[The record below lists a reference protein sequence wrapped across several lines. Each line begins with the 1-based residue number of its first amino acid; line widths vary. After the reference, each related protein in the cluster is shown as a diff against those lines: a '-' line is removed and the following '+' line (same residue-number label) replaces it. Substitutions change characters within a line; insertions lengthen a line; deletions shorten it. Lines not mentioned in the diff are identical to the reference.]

1 MRMHRLTVALC
12 ALLLANTAIAEEA
25 ADAAKP
31 VVASVA
37 TVAARQ
43 GSLPRSISVWGSVA
57 AAPDAAS
64 TLNIQTPGQ
73 VARWFV
79 MAGESV
85 RRGQTLLEFSAT
97 PAALLAHTQAVNALD
112 VAREQRKRIASLLQ
126 QQLAT
131 RDQLQQ
137 ADKAVDD
144 AQAALDALRR
154 QQGDRGLVTLK
165 APYDGVVAA
174 ISANQGDA
182 LTAGAPLLVLDR
194 ADGLVLAAGV
204 EPDALPQIKAGAS
217 ARLHPLDAGDAIDGR
232 VERIGA
238 ALNPRTRLIDVQI
251 ASDDALLAG
260 AAYRADIAV
269 GEWKGWLLPRD
280 AVIGDDDDVHVFQ
293 VSAGKAVA
301 VPVRIVGE
309 VDETTVVEGGL
320 DAALPV
326 VTTGATQLENGMTVR
341 LDVRGGKPEP

>member
-1 MRMHRLTVALC
+1 MRTHRLLFALC

-43 GSLPRSISVWGSVA
+43 GSLPRSISAWGSVV

-97 PAALLAHTQAVNALD
+97 PAALVAYTQAVNALD
-112 VAREQRKRIASLLQ
+112 VAREQRKRSASLLQ

-137 ADKAVDD
+137 ADKAVGD
-144 AQAALDALRR
+144 AQAALDALHR

-182 LTAGAPLLVLDR
+182 LAAGAPLLVLDR

-204 EPDALPQIKAGAS
+204 EADALAQIKAGAS
-217 ARLHPLDAGDAIDGR
+217 VRLQPLDAGAAIDGHIK
-232 VERIGA
+232 RIGA
-238 ALNPRTRLIDVQI
+238 ALNPRTRLVDVQI
-251 ASDDALLAG
+251 ESDDAMFAG
-260 AAYRADIAV
+260 TAYRAEIAI

-280 AVIGDDDDVHVFQ
+280 AVIGEDDDAHVFQ
-293 VSAGKAVA
+293 VAAGKAVA
-301 VPVRIVGE
+301 VPIRIVGE
-309 VDETTVVEGGL
+309 AEETTVVEGKL

-326 VTTGATQLENGMTVR
+326 VTTGATQLENGMAVR
-341 LDVRGGKPEP
+341 VDTRGGKPEP